1 MENPERIAQIV
12 GKWLGGGVEAVVMNY
27 YRHIDKTKYQFDFI
41 CDEDSKNIPCEEIE
55 KLGGRVIIVPPYQK
69 LFKYIKVLQKVYKDG
84 KYNIVHSNLN
94 TLSVFPLYAAKKA
107 GVPIRMA
114 HSHSSSSKKEFKR
127 HIAKSILKHF
137 SKIYATHYLCCSE
150 IAGRYQF
157 GNRTYNKGKVRLV
170 KNAIDLERFS
180 YSPELR
186 AKKRAEL
193 EISENTFVV
202 GHVGRFVSVKNHSFL
217 LDIFNE
223 IHKEKPDSILL
234 LAGTGP
240 LLEEVQEKADK
251 LGLNDCVRFLGQRS
265 DANELYQVFD
275 TVILPSLYEG
285 LVVVLVEA
293 QCAGLPCFC
302 SSEVSPET
310 KISDNLTFIPLSES
324 ADKWAK
330 IVLDKTKDFSRT
342 TTTESLRK
350 KGYDICVEAGNLE
363 KLYSEAL
370 SNLVK

>member
-1 MENPERIAQIV
+1 MNNPERIAQIV

-27 YRHIDKTKYQFDFI
+27 YRHIDRTKYQFDFI
-41 CDEDSKNIPCEEIE
+41 CDEDSKNIPYEEIE
-55 KLGGRVIIVPPYQK
+55 KLGGKVIIVPPYQK
-69 LFKYIKVLQKVYKDG
+69 LFQYIKVLQKVYKDG
-84 KYNIVHSNLN
+84 NYRIVHSNLN

-107 GVPIRMA
+107 GVPVRMA

-137 SKIYATHYLCCSE
+137 SKIYVTHYLCCSE

-157 GNRTYNKGKVRLV
+157 GNTTFNKGKVKLV

-180 YSPELR
+180 YSPETR

-193 EISENTFVV
+193 GISEKTFVV
-202 GHVGRFVSVKNHSFL
+202 GHVGRFVSVKNHTFL
-217 LDIFNE
+217 LDVFNE
-223 IHKEKPDSILL
+223 IHKNNPDSLLL

-240 LLEEVQEKADK
+240 LLDETKEKAK
-251 LGLNDCVRFLGQRS
+251 SLGLNDCIKFLGQRS
-265 DANELYQVFD
+265 DVNELYQAFD
-275 TVILPSLYEG
+275 TVVLPSLYEG

-302 SSEVSPET
+302 SAEVSPET
-310 KISDNLTFIPLSES
+310 KISDNLTFIPLAED
-324 ADKWAK
+324 AKHWAK
-330 IVLDKTKDFSRT
+330 IIENGTKDFVRT
-342 TTTESLRK
+342 NTSESLRNN
-350 KGYDICVEAGNLE
+350 GYDICTEAANLE

-370 SNLVK
+370 SQLQ